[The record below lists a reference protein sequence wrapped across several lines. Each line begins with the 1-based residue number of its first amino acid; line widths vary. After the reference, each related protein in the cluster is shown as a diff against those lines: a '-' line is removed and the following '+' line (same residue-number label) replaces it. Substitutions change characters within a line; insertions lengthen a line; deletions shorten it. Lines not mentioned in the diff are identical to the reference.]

1 MRSLQAVLARDLTIA
16 LRRKGDALTALF
28 FFVIVV
34 SLFPMAV
41 GADPALLRTLGPG
54 VLWVAAL
61 LSSILGLHR
70 LFADDHADGTLEQL
84 ALSPRAFPV
93 LVAGKILAHWL
104 VTGLPLVLL
113 APLLA
118 LEFGLGTE
126 AMPAIVGGLLLGTPL
141 LSLLGAIGA
150 ALALGLRGAGALL
163 PLLVLPLY
171 VPALVFGAGAVQ
183 ASEAG
188 LDPRAHLA
196 LLAAML
202 VVAAFFVPF
211 AVAGALRIAIE

>member
-1 MRSLQAVLARDLTIA
+1 MDSLRAVLARDLTIA
-16 LRRKGDALTALF
+16 LRRKADALTALF
-28 FFVIVV
+28 FFVIVA

-84 ALSPRAFPV
+84 ALSPRAFPA

-113 APLLA
+113 APVLA

-150 ALALGLRGAGALL
+150 ALTLGLRGAGALL

-171 VPALVFGAGAVQ
+171 VPTLIFGAGAVQ